1 MKTGV
6 LVGACLL
13 MAIIHGGC
21 FSSPKTANDKQIVMN
36 TQSVTE
42 KNRGDE
48 KMREQEAKEEL
59 EKLYHVMW
67 QAMLQKDIPALDKM
81 HDEGFV
87 LVHMTGMRQPK
98 DEFLRAIRDGDLNYF
113 TEQTEHVLIDVNE
126 DKAILTGQSKV
137 EAAVFG
143 GSRNTWP
150 LQLVFE
156 VEKRNGQWVLINAK
170 ASTY

>member
-21 FSSPKTANDKQIVMN
+21 FSSPKTAADRQITVS
-36 TQSVTE
+36 TQ
-42 KNRGDE
+42 NQGDE

-156 VEKRNGQWVLINAK
+156 VEKRNGQWVLLNAK

>member
-1 MKTGV
+1 
-6 LVGACLL
+6 
-13 MAIIHGGC
+13 MAIVHGGC
-21 FSSPKTANDKQIVMN
+21 FSATKTATDKEIAMS
-36 TQSVTE
+36 TQNVTE
-42 KNRGDE
+42 KNLGDE
-48 KMREQEAKEEL
+48 KLMEQEAKEEL

-67 QAMLQKDIPALDKM
+67 QAMLRKDIAILDKI

-87 LVHMTGMRQPK
+87 LVHMTGMHQPK

-113 TEQTEHVLIDVNE
+113 TEQTEHVFIEVNG
-126 DKAILTGQSKV
+126 DRALLTGQSRV
-137 EAAVFG
+137 DAAVFG

-156 VEKRNGQWVLINAK
+156 VEKRNGQWMLLNAK